1 MNLSVPDWQSLPAF
15 FRRVASGDLFRW
27 RDTFAEYLTSTGRYN
42 SEDDVIKNFEPLVK
56 DLRGWMKA
64 KGYNFAEAVLDY
76 TLEKKAELVR
86 KDGKTPSA
94 LHEVTQAVWFI
105 SCIEDGLHVDDPEGI
120 LAVIFSH
127 DLGEDFGVLPED
139 LSRYL
144 RNERGFMD
152 SLAIDE
158 FLENFDV
165 ISKRYGKTGAPRY
178 KNDYEYY
185 LAIQKM
191 KNASVAKMIDRAH
204 NIMTLIG
211 VKENEGPE
219 DKMRMTVYVAKTLQ
233 LQSDYVR
240 DASLAFPSQAE
251 IYKALEFVIEQEA
264 QVCRYYIVDTGKK
277 ITDDNDLRSEM
288 PDKGFKKLPKGFHP
302 LIFAA
307 ERIRHT
313 YPETHLA
320 KTPAKDADLDHGI
333 VSGSGGSKGS
343 GSGSSDSAGGAA
355 GSRTGTDDIPDLNR

>member
-1 MNLSVPDWQSLPAF
+1 MNLNVPEWQDFPAF
-15 FRRVASGDLFRW
+15 FRRVARGDLFRR

-42 SEDDVIKNFEPLVK
+42 SEAKVVENFEPLVK
-56 DLRGWMKA
+56 DLRGWLKA
-64 KGYNFAEAVLDY
+64 KDYNFAEALLDY
-76 TLEKKAELVR
+76 TLDKKSGLVR

-139 LSRYL
+139 LSKYL
-144 RNERGFMD
+144 RNQKGFMD
-152 SLAIDE
+152 SSAIDE
-158 FLENFDV
+158 FIENFDV
-165 ISKRYGKTGAPRY
+165 ISKRYGKDGKPRY

-211 VKENEGPE
+211 VKENEGHE
-219 DKMRMTVYVAKTLQ
+219 DKRRMTEYVAKTLQ

-240 DASLAFPSQAE
+240 DACLAFPSQAE
-251 IYKALEFVIEQEA
+251 IYKALEFVIEQES

-277 ITDDNDLRSEM
+277 ITDDDDLRSEM
-288 PDKGFKKLPKGFHP
+288 PDKGFKKLPNGFHP

-313 YPETHLA
+313 YPETHLT
-320 KTPAKDADLDHGI
+320 KTPHKPADLDHGI
-333 VSGSGGSKGS
+333 ISGSGGGK
-343 GSGSSDSAGGAA
+343 GSGSSDSASGAA